1 MRFLWR
7 HLGELG
13 MGLCRLGDYIRAC
26 NERNTDN
33 AITLFQGVTVEHEFA
48 KPRRIAEDTASGKIV
63 RTGQFAYNKVMKAN
77 NTKLPIALRE
87 GPDCV
92 VSSSYQVFEIIDK
105 EKLLPEYLLMWFNRP
120 ETQRYAGFISYGT
133 TRDIFS
139 FEDMCNMSIYI
150 PPIEIQRKYAGV
162 YTAMKNHHR
171 ALSRG
176 IEDLRL
182 VCDMYIEDLRRKMP
196 CVRLGDYI
204 TRHNVRNGV
213 NGTKNVKC
221 VSTAKEFR
229 EVGAKV
235 DRENLAD
242 YKVCRPRQFAFV
254 HTTNHEKVFA
264 YAFNNTG
271 EDIVVSSVDDVFSVD
286 ESIILPEYLCVWF
299 NRSEFDRYARFH
311 SWGSVREV
319 FTWNDLCEVKIPIP
333 DITIQRSIANIYTA
347 AQKRKSLA
355 DRLNTLIKSAC
366 PVLIKGAIDESQLMI

>member
-1 MRFLWR
+1 
-7 HLGELG
+7 
-13 MGLCRLGDYIRAC
+13 MGLVRLGDYIRAC

-33 AITLFQGVTVEHEFA
+33 AVTLFQGVTVDHEFTE
-48 KPRRIAEDTASGKIV
+48 PRRIAEDTASGKIV
-63 RTGQFAYNKVMKAN
+63 RTGQFAYNKVMKSN

-150 PPIEIQRKYAGV
+150 PPIDIQRKYAGV
-162 YTAMKNHHR
+162 YTAMRDHHR

-204 TRHNVRNGV
+204 VEV
-213 NGTKNVKC
+213 NDKNTDMITDNVKGIN
-221 VSTAKEFR
+221 SEGKFIETRANTLGLDFR
-229 EVGAKV
+229 
-235 DRENLAD
+235 N
-242 YKVCRPRQFAFV
+242 YKIVRRGQFAYNPARINIGSLALSHDDMCIVSPMYVVFEV
-254 HTTNHEKVFA
+254 ADEEKL
-264 YAFNNTG
+264 
-271 EDIVVSSVDDVFSVD
+271 
-286 ESIILPEYLCVWF
+286 LPEYLLLWLMRREF
-299 NRSEFDRYARFH
+299 QRSALFYAT
-311 SWGSVREV
+311 GSVRDI
-319 FTWNDLCEVKIPIP
+319 FSLDLMREVKIPIP

-355 DRLNTLIKSAC
+355 ERLNTLTKDIC
-366 PVLIKGAIDESQLMI
+366 PILIKGAIDEASLMI